1 MNAASNLPTG
11 ITSERKIS
19 ACIDWISA
27 TYPYAYRAK
36 NQPTVLPDDWI
47 GGFEKV
53 HGINGYSHAK
63 LYQSGALECYH
74 PEQEQMGIHVIY
86 TAQSLLSA
94 CENYNCSQYE
104 ILDYFSESAKITR
117 LDLALDAENIEIDI
131 RKLYEQMLTGIVV
144 SRARTFDFTESAKAG
159 NEIGARTAY
168 VGSMRNRKKLLRT
181 YDKGMQMNLDHY
193 LIRFELETHGG
204 IAQNAACLLLDDI
217 SRMQE
222 TIAGMIQGYAD
233 FSKSVA
239 APVFADVA
247 SIKIGLPRYQRSDT
261 ANWLINS
268 VAKTLAKETDKD
280 PFVAQA
286 FLSKFQQEY
295 EAIQLSKEYN
305 I

>member
-1 MNAASNLPTG
+1 
-11 ITSERKIS
+11 
-19 ACIDWISA
+19 
-27 TYPYAYRAK
+27 
-36 NQPTVLPDDWI
+36 
-47 GGFEKV
+47 
-53 HGINGYSHAK
+53 
-63 LYQSGALECYH
+63 
-74 PEQEQMGIHVIY
+74 
-86 TAQSLLSA
+86 
-94 CENYNCSQYE
+94 
-104 ILDYFSESAKITR
+104 
-117 LDLALDAENIEIDI
+117 
-131 RKLYEQMLTGIVV
+131 
-144 SRARTFDFTESAKAG
+144 
-159 NEIGARTAY
+159 
-168 VGSMRNRKKLLRT
+168 
-181 YDKGMQMNLDHY
+181 
-193 LIRFELETHGG
+193 
-204 IAQNAACLLLDDI
+204 
-217 SRMQE
+217 MQE